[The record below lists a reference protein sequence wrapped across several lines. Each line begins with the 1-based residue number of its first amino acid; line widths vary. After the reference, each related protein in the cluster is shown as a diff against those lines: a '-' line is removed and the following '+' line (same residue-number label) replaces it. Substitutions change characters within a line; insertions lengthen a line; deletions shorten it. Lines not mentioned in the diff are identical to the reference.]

1 MGLIR
6 LLPRSGGARPAAEP
20 ARDTAP
26 EPVPL
31 DGPPEPVVVSEPA
44 SEAQARERHA
54 DRVAPPSSVTTPS
67 RPPRASRRS
76 VIALANQKGGVAK
89 TTTTLNL
96 GVALREMGHRVLLI
110 DLDPQGNL
118 TMSQGLNP
126 DVIER
131 SMFDVL
137 VHKVPISDVIEHREA
152 DLAVAS
158 IDLAGAEL
166 ALSAMIGRERALE
179 KALVEVRA
187 SYDYVLID
195 TPPSLGL
202 LTINAFV
209 AATGVIVPVQCEY
222 LSLRGLVQLENTLA
236 MVRENLNPNVGVEG
250 IVATMFDGRTL
261 HSREA
266 IEILEE
272 NFGDLVYRTQDPQDR
287 PLRGGARQGELRPQV
302 RPDRRR
308 SGGLPR
314 AGARDRCGEGG
325 RGWRASAQACVRA
338 RSRSCSARRKRRNE
352 DRPSPTRRRRPS
364 SLHRSCPTRPPR
376 RLRRQSQL
384 PLDSRA
390 DADLSGKDRARRHRR
405 ARLRL
410 RGRPHRADG
419 TSGRGRARAGDCSRA
434 PSWRSRVAEVVELVP
449 APAEVERSPAPE
461 QRPEPYAPPASRF
474 VTPMP
479 ESPPRLH
486 VAGDVASYLAVIR
499 VVGVGG
505 AGINAV
511 NRMMDAGIAQ
521 VDFVAVN
528 TDAQQLE
535 LSDAP
540 VKIHIGESIT
550 QGLGSGADPET
561 GRRAAEEGFDHVRAA
576 LRGSDMVFV
585 TAGEGGGTGTG
596 AAPVVARIAR
606 ELGALT
612 VGIVTTPFKFEGTR
626 RKVAAE
632 SGVETLR
639 AACDTVIVIP
649 NDRLL
654 EVLDRSTSMIDA
666 FRIADDVLRQG
677 VQGICDLITMP
688 GLINL
693 DFADVRTVMTD
704 AGSALMGIGYS
715 EAREN
720 RAREAA
726 ERALRS
732 PLIDTEIVGARGILL
747 SIAGGDDLTLLE
759 VNEAAEVVR
768 HAATDDTNI
777 IFGATV
783 DERLNGQVW
792 VTVVATGLGSPR
804 RASYTPAAAAMS
816 PSAGGRTTSDSE
828 RELPSFLR

>member
-1 MGLIR
+1 MARKRASMREGPLAELFR
-6 LLPRSGGARPAAEP
+6 ATEAAQRAQGEEQAGGQP
-20 ARDTAP
+20 TAP
-26 EPVPL
+26 EPTSAQDRVEAQLPLEPAEPVASSAEPAELDATVEHVYEFDVRRSEPAEVPVARASEQS
-31 DGPPEPVVVSEPA
+31 PAPEPRAPEPVTE
-44 SEAQARERHA
+44 
-54 DRVAPPSSVTTPS
+54 VAP
-67 RPPRASRRS
+67 
-76 VIALANQKGGVAK
+76 N
-89 TTTTLNL
+89 
-96 GVALREMGHRVLLI
+96 
-110 DLDPQGNL
+110 
-118 TMSQGLNP
+118 
-126 DVIER
+126 
-131 SMFDVL
+131 
-137 VHKVPISDVIEHREA
+137 
-152 DLAVAS
+152 
-158 IDLAGAEL
+158 
-166 ALSAMIGRERALE
+166 
-179 KALVEVRA
+179 
-187 SYDYVLID
+187 
-195 TPPSLGL
+195 
-202 LTINAFV
+202 
-209 AATGVIVPVQCEY
+209 
-222 LSLRGLVQLENTLA
+222 
-236 MVRENLNPNVGVEG
+236 
-250 IVATMFDGRTL
+250 
-261 HSREA
+261 
-266 IEILEE
+266 
-272 NFGDLVYRTQDPQDR
+272 
-287 PLRGGARQGELRPQV
+287 
-302 RPDRRR
+302 
-308 SGGLPR
+308 
-314 AGARDRCGEGG
+314 
-325 RGWRASAQACVRA
+325 
-338 RSRSCSARRKRRNE
+338 
-352 DRPSPTRRRRPS
+352 
-364 SLHRSCPTRPPR
+364 
-376 RLRRQSQL
+376 
-384 PLDSRA
+384 
-390 DADLSGKDRARRHRR
+390 
-405 ARLRL
+405 
-410 RGRPHRADG
+410 
-419 TSGRGRARAGDCSRA
+419 
-434 PSWRSRVAEVVELVP
+434 VVELVP
-449 APAEVERSPAPE
+449 E
-461 QRPEPYAPPASRF
+461 RPEPASAPAVRLEAAREEPVEPYTPPASF

-479 ESPPRLH
+479 ESAPRLH

-550 QGLGSGADPET
+550 QGLGSGSDPET
-561 GRRAAEEGFDHVRAA
+561 GRRAAEEGYDHVRAA

-632 SGVETLR
+632 SGVEALR
-639 AACDTVIVIP
+639 GECDTVIVIP

-677 VQGICDLITMP
+677 VQGICDLITLP

-768 HAATDDTNI
+768 QAATDDTNI

-783 DERLNGQVW
+783 DERLTGQVW
-792 VTVVATGLGSPR
+792 VTVVATGLGAPR
-804 RASYTPAAAAMS
+804 RASYTPAVAAMARAS
-816 PSAGGRTTSDSE
+816 GERTATDAE